1 MDLAPV
7 QQSMLD
13 DYLAAFDPLI
23 GDKWTERTFRGTVQG
38 IIGAESLVGSR
49 IAAFPPHLVTGGHNG
64 EQRVRR
70 MARGE
75 STKRSEMDAEHLT
88 ERLRERGLEQ
98 LRDEEEV

>member
-1 MDLAPV
+1 
-7 QQSMLD
+7 
-13 DYLAAFDPLI
+13 
-23 GDKWTERTFRGTVQG
+23 
-38 IIGAESLVGSR
+38 
-49 IAAFPPHLVTGGHNG
+49 
-64 EQRVRR
+64 